1 METMVKMFEI
11 GNCTSVG
18 QNVVRMALKNNS
30 IIVFHM
36 TLSLKKQDKKN
47 QRTAQHLQG
56 LDLWLL

>member
-56 LDLWLL
+56 